1 MNTLVQVALKIAHN
15 NGLFTYGAKK
25 SHENEILWGRRVK
38 VSFRKRLLTGVII
51 HEEAFEPEQ
60 ASKDHKYVIKNIEEF
75 IDQEPVITAQQ
86 FALMNFCATYYFN
99 DLGTCVHLAVP
110 RNEKKRAPSKN
121 TKTASNKAPAKLN
134 PSQEQAADII
144 KAQTEGAFL
153 LEGITGSGKT
163 HVYLDVARATLKE
176 GRSVL
181 FLVPEISL
189 TPQLVQRVQQ
199 ELEVTTVVM
208 HSNITPAK
216 KRDAIFALLNN
227 NAQVLIGARSAIF
240 APLLNLGL
248 IVVDEE
254 HDSSFKQDESPRY
267 NARDLALWRGK
278 QEKARVILGSATPSL
293 ESSFNA
299 LNKRLEHL
307 FLHERFQ
314 KDRALPNVEIINLTE
329 RAQDVD
335 FRTQD
340 KSQSPGAKMCILS
353 RPLVVAIREVLNKK
367 LQVLLFLN
375 QRGYARFGVCYQ
387 CGLIN
392 QCPNC
397 SVGLT
402 YYQKSQSLMCHQC
415 QHSERAQ
422 TICRQCKT
430 DSVRFVGLGTE
441 RLEEEAKTL
450 FPDAIIMRLDRD
462 IIRSQER
469 LEQTLNA
476 MHDQRADI
484 LIGTQMVAKGHD
496 FLHVGLVGVVCAD
509 VALSS
514 PDFRA
519 SEKTFQLLTQVA
531 GRAGRGQHEGRALI
545 QTFNP
550 DHPSIYFAKTHNVTD
565 FIKQEFLMRKRF
577 CQPPFSKAALIRLE
591 HPDENV
597 TQELINTIHK
607 ILSTE
612 PRLQLLG
619 PVPSPIERVNNRFRY
634 QLLAMSGSR
643 KILHDALQ
651 QIKANKILFK
661 MVNQKHARLII
672 DVDPQNMS

>member
-15 NGLFTYGAKK
+15 NGLFTYAANKLSPSEK
-25 SHENEILWGRRVK
+25 FWGRRVK
-38 VSFRKRLLTGVII
+38 VFFRKRLLTGVIV
-51 HEEAFEPEQ
+51 HEDDNFEPEQ
-60 ASKDHKYVIKNIEEF
+60 HKFVIKNIES
-75 IDQEPVITAQQ
+75 ILDQEPVITPEQ

-110 RNEKKRAPSKN
+110 RNEKKKYSTKKTKIN
-121 TKTASNKAPAKLN
+121 SNKTAAQLN
-134 PSQEQAADII
+134 PAQEQAANII
-144 KAQTEGAFL
+144 KAQYSGAFL

-163 HVYLDVARATLKE
+163 HVYLDVARATLEE

-189 TPQLVQRVQQ
+189 TPQLVQRVQA
-199 ELEVTTVVM
+199 ELDVNTVVM

-216 KRDAIFALLNN
+216 KRDAIFALLDKK
-227 NAQVLIGARSAIF
+227 AQVLIGARSAIF
-240 APLLNLGL
+240 APLINLGL

-278 QEKARVILGSATPSL
+278 QEQARVILGSATPSL

-299 LNKRLEHL
+299 LNKRIEHL

-314 KDRALPNVEIINLTE
+314 KDRALPHVEIINLTE

-353 RPLVVAIREVLNKK
+353 RPLVLAMKETLKHKR
-367 LQVLLFLN
+367 QVLLFLN

-387 CGLIN
+387 CGLIT

-402 YYQKSQSLMCHQC
+402 YYQKSQSLVCHQC

-422 TICRQCKT
+422 TICRQCKG

-441 RLEEEAKTL
+441 RLEEETKTL
-450 FPDAIIMRLDRD
+450 FPEAKIMRLDRD
-462 IIRSQER
+462 IIRSQAR

-476 MHDQRADI
+476 MHDQSADI

-509 VALSS
+509 VALSM

-531 GRAGRGQHEGRALI
+531 GRAGRGLHEGRAII

-550 DHPSIYFAKTHNVTD
+550 DHPSIFFAKTHNVAD
-565 FIKQEFLMRKRF
+565 FIQQELIMRKRF
-577 CQPPFSKAALIRLE
+577 CQPPYSKAALIRLE
-591 HPDENV
+591 HPE
-597 TQELINTIHK
+597 ELLVQQIIGDIHK
-607 ILSTE
+607 ILAQS
-612 PRLQLLG
+612 PGLQLLG

-634 QLLAMSGSR
+634 QLLAMSTTR
-643 KILHDALQ
+643 KILHDALK
-651 QIKANKILFK
+651 QIRENKILAK
-661 MVNQKHARLII
+661 TVNQKHARLII